1 MLSQYYIL
9 VNNVLVSSPDVL
21 KRIRDLTSEE
31 RRTKT
36 PEKNTERSQR
46 KRVGNIEKKKNE
58 LLR

>member
-1 MLSQYYIL
+1 MLSQYYSL

-31 RRTKT
+31 PRTKT
-36 PEKNTERSQR
+36 PEKNERSQR
-46 KRVGNIEKKKNE
+46 KRLGNIEKKKNE

>member
-21 KRIRDLTSEE
+21 KRISDLTSEE
-31 RRTKT
+31 RRSKT
-36 PEKNTERSQR
+36 PEKNAERSQR
-46 KRVGNIEKKKNE
+46 KRLGNIEKKKNE